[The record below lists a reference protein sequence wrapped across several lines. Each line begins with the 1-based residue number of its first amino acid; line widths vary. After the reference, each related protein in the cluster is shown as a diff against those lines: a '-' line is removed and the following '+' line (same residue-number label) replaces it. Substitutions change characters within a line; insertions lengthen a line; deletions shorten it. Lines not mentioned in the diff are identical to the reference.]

1 MMSRKRIIA
10 MMLAV
15 FACSLAACS
24 IPNAIEEEYSH
35 ESYLC
40 IDNKVENRITSIGAT
55 WYIDNESFGSTG
67 VINADNTNLGEE
79 NIQLGIKETDVP
91 KDSDLEKFA
100 AKIEVTEVSGETV
113 EVTTLQFPLEF
124 GRDYFY
130 ELRYEGDD
138 YFILHSE

>member
-40 IDNKVENRITSIGAT
+40 IDNKVENRIFAVCAT
-55 WYIDNESFGSTG
+55 WYIDNESFGSAG
-67 VINADNTNLGEE
+67 VINADYTTLGEE
-79 NIQLGIKETDVP
+79 SIQLCIKEADVP
-91 KDSDLEKFA
+91 EGSDLEKFA
-100 AKIEVTEVSGETV
+100 AEIEIAEVSGKTV
-113 EVTTLQFPLEF
+113 EVATLQFPLEF
-124 GRDYFY
+124 GSDYFY
-130 ELRYEGDD
+130 ELRYENDE
-138 YFILHSE
+138 YLILCSE

>member
-1 MMSRKRIIA
+1 MNRKRIITI
-10 MMLAV
+10 MLAV
-15 FACSLAACS
+15 VSCSLTACS
-24 IPNAIEEEYSH
+24 IPNSIAEEYSG
-35 ESYLC
+35 ESYIC
-40 IDNKVENRITSIGAT
+40 IDNQAANRITSIGAT

-130 ELRYEGDD
+130 ELRYENDE
-138 YFILHSE
+138 YLILRSE